1 MKSSIQRS
9 SIVLSIL
16 ALAVASGCAHS
27 SHVRGSVALKHS
39 AQEADVCIGSNEI
52 KEGDKVALFKNKCTG
67 ANAKGIQRTCEKIKL
82 GEGTVL
88 RVIDE
93 HYSTI
98 TIAPG
103 VSFDE
108 GTVVE
113 KQ

>member
-1 MKSSIQRS
+1 MKSSIQLS
-9 SIVLSIL
+9 SLVVSVFALSL
-16 ALAVASGCAHS
+16 ASGCAHS
-27 SHVRGSVALKHS
+27 SHIRGSVALKHS

-52 KEGDKVALFKNKCTG
+52 KEGDKVVLFRNKCTG
-67 ANAKGIQRTCEKIKL
+67 SAAKGIQRTCEKVKL
-82 GEGTVL
+82 GEGTVSH
-88 RVIDE
+88 VIDE

-98 TIAPG
+98 KIEPG

>member
-1 MKSSIQRS
+1 MKPFTK
-9 SIVLSIL
+9 LSCL
-16 ALAVASGCAHS
+16 ALSVFAVSLASGCAHS

-52 KEGDKVALFKNKCTG
+52 KEGDKVALFRNKCTG
-67 ANAKGIQRTCEKIKL
+67 SNAKGIQRTCEKVKL
-82 GEGTVL
+82 GEGTVSH
-88 RVIDE
+88 VIDE

-98 TIAPG
+98 KIEPG
-103 VSFDE
+103 VSFEE